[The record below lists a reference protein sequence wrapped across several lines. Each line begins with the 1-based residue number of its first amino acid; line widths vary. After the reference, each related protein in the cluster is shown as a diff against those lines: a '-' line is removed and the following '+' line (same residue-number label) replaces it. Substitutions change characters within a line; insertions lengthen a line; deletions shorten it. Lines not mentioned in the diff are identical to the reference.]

1 MRVNQFIVLLSL
13 VYALAVTTGF
23 LAYRTQIV
31 FPQLLQYTLIDHKN
45 DVQALGR
52 VFKAEEDHLKLLL
65 IDWAKWDDLY
75 EYIENPN
82 QAFRQSNL
90 MPATFID
97 ANLNG
102 AYIMDANRALIFGI
116 QHPFGTVETY
126 PVTES
131 SADFTKIKA
140 LEFPEDDEVFCGY
153 IKLRSVL
160 SLYCLA
166 TAQDSN
172 VEESGNGYLMFTR
185 ELSEVFLNQIKA
197 ITNTQFHIVLPS
209 EVTDRVIPIVNPELI
224 NQPKISYFLGI
235 TNKEGNYDFIV
246 NLLHDENDLPQKID
260 VQTLIL
266 IAGLLFV
273 PVIIFLGIRFFLVKP
288 LSDMSSFILRI
299 KTEDEPPEFKDYQ
312 FIFEI
317 RVFRDAVYELM
328 EHLKLEKNHYQNLSL
343 TDALTGIHNRRA
355 FDRDVQEMWLT
366 SARQNNPFVILLA
379 DIDYFKKYND
389 SLGHQQ
395 GDEAIK
401 ATAQALR
408 KVCKRAGDGVY
419 RYGGEEFAILMTLDQ
434 ANDLDGM
441 LDAFQEEIK
450 QLHLSHPASS
460 ISNVLTISIGACLI
474 KSPGRWMNSV
484 SYENALK
491 KADEALYAA
500 KMNGRDGHVI
510 ISIDDSQLRNE

>member
-1 MRVNQFIVLLSL
+1 MRVNQFIVLLTFI
-13 VYALAVTTGF
+13 YALAVTTGF
-23 LAYRTQIV
+23 LAYRSQIV
-31 FPQLLQYTLIDHKN
+31 FPQLLQYTLINHKN

-52 VFKAEEDHLKLLL
+52 VFKAEEEHLKLLL

-75 EYIENPN
+75 EFVDEPN
-82 QAFRQSNL
+82 EAFRQSNL
-90 MPATFID
+90 MSETFID

-102 AYIMDANRALIFGI
+102 AYIMDKNRALIFGI
-116 QHPFGTVETY
+116 QHPFGTFETY
-126 PVTES
+126 PVTEA
-131 SADFTKIKA
+131 SADVIRIKT

-153 IKLRSVL
+153 IELRSVL

-166 TAQDSN
+166 SAQDSN
-172 VEESGNGYLMFTR
+172 VEEPGNGYLMFTR
-185 ELSEVFLNQIKA
+185 ELSEAFLNQIKA
-197 ITNTQFHIVLPS
+197 ITNTQFHIVLAS
-209 EVTDRVIPIVNPELI
+209 QGAGRIIPIAKPDMIDLPET
-224 NQPKISYFLGI
+224 SYLLGM

-246 NLLHDENDLPQKID
+246 NLLHDENELPKKID
-260 VQTLIL
+260 AQTLIL
-266 IAGLLFV
+266 IVGLLFV
-273 PVIIFLGIRFFLVKP
+273 PVIIFFGMRFFLVKP

-299 KTEDEPPEFKDYQ
+299 KTEDEPPEFKGYQ

-355 FDRDVQEMWLT
+355 FDRDVKEMWLT
-366 SARQNNPFVILLA
+366 LARQNNPFVILLA

-401 ATAQALR
+401 ATAQALK

-434 ANDLDGM
+434 ANDLDNM
-441 LDAFQEEIK
+441 LDAFQKEIK
-450 QLHLSHPASS
+450 KLQLPHPTSS
-460 ISNVLTISIGACLI
+460 TSDVLTISIGACLI
-474 KSPGRWMNSV
+474 QSPGRWMNSV
-484 SYENALK
+484 SYQSALK

-500 KMNGRDGHVI
+500 KMNGRDGHVV
-510 ISIDDSQLRNE
+510 ISIDDSQLREK